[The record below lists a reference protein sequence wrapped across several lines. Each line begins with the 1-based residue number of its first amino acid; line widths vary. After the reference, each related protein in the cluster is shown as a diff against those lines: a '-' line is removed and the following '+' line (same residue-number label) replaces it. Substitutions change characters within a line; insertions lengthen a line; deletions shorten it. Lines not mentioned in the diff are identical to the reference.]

1 MRRVALNTTGSTTTK
16 KRTRPGCLVVRHG
29 RKRNEIITDL
39 PSRRDVLR
47 GQRNSAAA
55 VPVSADRQA
64 GAGRWCCVACCHG
77 GIRCA
82 GGGDNQ
88 DEDEMTE
95 QQAHID
101 IGLWRHYTLRGAPDE
116 PDYGDPSPCGIKSAG
131 LESQYRSP
139 QIWDDPEPKASPD
152 DIRAAYHRVD
162 AVYNS
167 MSQPDRRHVIGWYF
181 GDRNSSQKEAQQRFF
196 SGVVRL

>member
-1 MRRVALNTTGSTTTK
+1 
-16 KRTRPGCLVVRHG
+16 
-29 RKRNEIITDL
+29 
-39 PSRRDVLR
+39 
-47 GQRNSAAA
+47 
-55 VPVSADRQA
+55 
-64 GAGRWCCVACCHG
+64 
-77 GIRCA
+77 
-82 GGGDNQ
+82 
-88 DEDEMTE
+88 MTE